1 MNKLLIFDI
10 YGDYAHFKQFFT
22 TTSPLSFPFPPPP
35 TVNGIIGAIIGLEKK
50 DNYYQ
55 RVLLDANVKI
65 AIGIKKS
72 IKKVRYSLNLINT
85 KKGFWKI
92 KQRTQIRTEFIKDPK
107 YRIYFTCDNDD
118 IYNQL
123 KEKLENHHSHYTI
136 SLGLAYLLADFEF
149 IGEYDFETRAE
160 ETTSINSI
168 VTRNSLL
175 ENTLPSFLDVEI
187 FKMKTPIRMNPERV
201 VEKYEDIFYERT
213 GKVME
218 CQLKGFQ
225 KVGNGEN
232 IVFLS

>member
-35 TVNGIIGAIIGLEKK
+35 TVNGIIGAIIGLEKE

-55 RVLLDANVKI
+55 RVLLNANVKI
-65 AIGIKKS
+65 AIGIKNPV
-72 IKKVRYSLNLINT
+72 KKVRYSLNLIDT

-118 IYNQL
+118 IYIQL

-136 SLGLAYLLADFEF
+136 SLGLAYLLADFKC
-149 IGEYDFETRAE
+149 IGEYNFETRTD

-168 VTRNSLL
+168 VSRSSLS
-175 ENTLPSFLDVEI
+175 ENTLPSFLNVEI
-187 FKMKTPIRMNPERV
+187 FKMKTPIRMNPDRV

-213 GKVME
+213 GKAME
-218 CQLKGFQ
+218 CQLMEYQ

-232 IVFLS
+232 VVFLR

>member
-136 SLGLAYLLADFEF
+136 SLGLAYLLADFDY

-160 ETTSINSI
+160 ETASINSI

-213 GKVME
+213 GKAME